1 MGLERLRSHFPRET
15 WMCVHSALRA
25 ADYGGALRAP
35 FQQFRPTAGRH
46 TANEL
51 TSVCHKSLLSHSA
64 THRLVVRRRLIRYSQ
79 PHAWPHAKHTRHAL
93 GSHTQEGPGLRPCCQ
108 HGAFFAVEG
117 ERRRTIDGSRGATA
131 DDSAGARAGH
141 CAARHGVR
149 LVLHRRGPGPRG
161 GARWLDL
168 QVH

>member
-35 FQQFRPTAGRH
+35 FQHFRPTAGRY

-51 TSVCHKSLLSHSA
+51 TSVCHKSLSFPLGYSPTRSTEAPDQILATTCVATRETHSA
-64 THRLVVRRRLIRYSQ
+64 STRRRVRVY
-79 PHAWPHAKHTRHAL
+79 AL
-93 GSHTQEGPGLRPCCQ
+93 AANTARFCCC
-108 HGAFFAVEG
+108 

-161 GARWLDL
+161 GARWLHL